1 MPTIDVAAVARGHAS
16 SSPSAPAAAAAAAG
30 GRETH
35 SSKPPP
41 PVDVAATAAP
51 SSSSPPL
58 CSPRQQ
64 ARKNSAQMRRGSAPA
79 LFSMPPQ
86 GAGGSLEDKFRAA
99 TFGSD
104 DEERDVKAGFL
115 SKEGGMTRGWKK
127 RWFVLTSCGNLKYYE
142 NERKAPIDTLPLGGC
157 FISELK
163 SKRAG
168 YPAESE
174 EPPSPA
180 RGARVAP
187 RARFA
192 RWRALPC
199 WPRAAPAVAAP
210 SRHMGLTC
218 GLLTVPAQATR
229 SPSSSSSTA
238 ARARSRSTCCRART
252 RARPTSGGSRS
263 CATRRRRA
271 PRATASTRRPP
282 ARRSGRRGVGR
293 CRQTCE
299 IGPVINE

>member
-16 SSPSAPAAAAAAAG
+16 SSPSATAAAAATAG
-30 GRETH
+30 GHEKH

-64 ARKNSAQMRRGSAPA
+64 ARKNSAQYRRGSAPA

-174 EPPSPA
+174 EPPSA
-180 RGARVAP
+180 AHGAPVAP
-187 RARFA
+187 RAGFA
-192 RWRALPC
+192 RWRAPPC
-199 WPRAAPAVAAP
+199 SPRAAPAVAAP

-218 GLLTVPAQATR
+218 GLLTTL
-229 SPSSSSSTA
+229 SPPRLPVRLQ
-238 ARARSRSTCCRART
+238 ARARPQRGREAEVRAVGRG
-252 RARPTSGGSRS
+252 RGRDQRVAARDHALLVG
-263 CATRRRRA
+263 AERRA
-271 PRATASTRRPP
+271 QPHRRG
-282 ARRSGRRGVGR
+282 GRRLGARDAAVSEDVGR
-293 CRQTCE
+293 
-299 IGPVINE
+299 PVK